1 MNNIVKKQK
10 YAAVLDNYA
19 SDILSFETFKEQKK
33 YIQHGKISVYE
44 HEILVAMTCLAIV
57 DKFDIKVDKRSLVRG
72 ALLHDYFLYDWHDD
86 DPSHRLHGFTHAE
99 RALKNASND
108 FELNDIEKDMI
119 YCHMFPLNIS
129 RVPKYNESLI
139 LCVADKISALK
150 ETIANIYLKIVK
162 YTV

>member
-86 DPSHRLHGFTHAE
+86 PSHRLHGFTHAE

-108 FELNDIEKDMI
+108 FALNDIEKDMI

-129 RVPKYNESLI
+129 RVPRYNESLI

>member
-1 MNNIVKKQK
+1 
-10 YAAVLDNYA
+10 
-19 SDILSFETFKEQKK
+19 
-33 YIQHGKISVYE
+33 
-44 HEILVAMTCLAIV
+44 MTCLAIV

-108 FELNDIEKDMI
+108 FALNDIEKDMI

-129 RVPKYNESLI
+129 RVPRYNESLI

-150 ETIANIYLKIVK
+150 KI
-162 YTV
+162 